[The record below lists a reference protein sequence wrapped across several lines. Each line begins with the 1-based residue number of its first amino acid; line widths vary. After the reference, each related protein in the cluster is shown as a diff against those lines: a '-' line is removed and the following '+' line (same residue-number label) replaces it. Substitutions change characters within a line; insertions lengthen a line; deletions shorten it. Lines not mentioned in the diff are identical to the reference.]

1 MADLAARLTD
11 RSEAEVAAWEDGS
24 VEPTFVEVE
33 DAVRATGSALAA
45 ILIEPDVDPH
55 DAALLDTTLALTVD
69 ERLLRVVAHV
79 RFVRAGQA
87 AMQASR

>member
-1 MADLAARLTD
+1 MTG
-11 RSEAEVAAWEDGS
+11 WEDGS
-24 VEPTFVEVE
+24 VEPTFAEV
-33 DAVRATGSALAA
+33 DAAVAATGSSLAVLLA
-45 ILIEPDVDPH
+45 EPVVDPH

-87 AMQASR
+87 AMRASR